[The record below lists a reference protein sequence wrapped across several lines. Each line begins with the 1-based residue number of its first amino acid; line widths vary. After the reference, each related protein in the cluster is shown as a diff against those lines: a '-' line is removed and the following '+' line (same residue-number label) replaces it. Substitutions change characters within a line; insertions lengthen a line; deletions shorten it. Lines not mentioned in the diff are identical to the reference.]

1 MYQYTF
7 RFRGLK
13 PIIVNSD
20 QAISAKTAAS
30 SPCFRGDSR
39 HIIGRD
45 TITKFGLPTVSEPYL
60 KYTHY
65 VKDNPCHMGNCT
77 LILKP
82 KGTVMDLSDSEI
94 KFIHQ
99 RRKSIKDLWTEYEE
113 RLDMYSEGLT
123 HAGDVIGRR
132 KFLIEVG
139 ETVPEI
145 ILNGYKCPKPKGGK
159 HENET

>member
-13 PIIVNSD
+13 PIIINSD
-20 QAISAKTAAS
+20 KAISAETAAS
-30 SPCFRGDSR
+30 FPHFLGDSR
-39 HIIGRD
+39 HIAAR
-45 TITKFGLPTVSEPYL
+45 TTVRELGLPSVPEPYL

-65 VKDNPCHMGNCT
+65 VKGNPCHMGNCT

-82 KGTVMDLSDSEI
+82 KGTVMDLSDSEV
-94 KFIHQ
+94 KFINQ
-99 RRKSIKDLWTEYEE
+99 RRKTIKDLWVDYNE

-123 HAGDVIGRR
+123 HAGDVISRR
-132 KFLIEVG
+132 KFLIEIG

-145 ILNGYKCPKPKGGK
+145 ILNGYKCPRPEGG
-159 HENET
+159 NNG